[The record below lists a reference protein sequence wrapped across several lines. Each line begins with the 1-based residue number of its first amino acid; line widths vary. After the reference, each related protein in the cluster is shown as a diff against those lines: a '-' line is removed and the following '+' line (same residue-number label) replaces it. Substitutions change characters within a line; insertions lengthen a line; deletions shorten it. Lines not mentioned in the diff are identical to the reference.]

1 MVVLGTARP
10 ATACLTCHCDS
21 WCDAKLN
28 RPICSRLSW
37 HKSELIGGKREE
49 KGALN
54 LWLGKKG
61 MAPNENLL
69 NHRPEMVQ
77 SINKGVMERESRLVF
92 SRGQTG

>member
-28 RPICSRLSW
+28 CPICSRLSW

-54 LWLGKKG
+54 LWLGKAWHPTK
-61 MAPNENLL
+61 NLL
-69 NHRPEMVQ
+69 NHSPEMVQ
-77 SINKGVMERESRLVF
+77 SINKGVMERESGLVF